1 MAKSQ
6 VYRKEKKD
14 KIINKYCVCLG
25 VLSECFL
32 VFYFLFV
39 CLCFFYFF
47 VFVFVVVVLFFSFK
61 YYESKKSKNWR
72 TIPNNVVN

>member
-1 MAKSQ
+1 MEQREVLTVHALS
-6 VYRKEKKD
+6 VLSC
-14 KIINKYCVCLG
+14 CVCLG
-25 VLSECFL
+25 VLSESFL

-39 CLCFFYFF
+39 CLCFFLFF
-47 VFVFVVVVLFFSFK
+47 VFVFVVVVVFFSFK